1 MSEREFE
8 EIGFDDWANCAT
20 ADPERFEALRLAAI
34 EAVIASAPAASQARL
49 RRLQWRIDQERR
61 LARTPMGACLS
72 LSRMMWQSVSGPR
85 GLQARLAELQH
96 VLAGSHDA
104 PAADSRPS
112 NVIAF
117 SRD

>member
-8 EIGFDDWANCAT
+8 VIGFDDWATCAT
-20 ADPERFEALRLAAI
+20 ADPERFEALRVAAI
-34 EAVIASAPAASQARL
+34 EEVIANAPPASQTRL

-61 LARTPMGACLS
+61 LARTPMGACLR
-72 LSRMMWQSVSGPR
+72 LSRMMWQNVSGPK

-96 VLAGSHDA
+96 TLAGSHDA
-104 PAADSRPS
+104 PTGNSRPP